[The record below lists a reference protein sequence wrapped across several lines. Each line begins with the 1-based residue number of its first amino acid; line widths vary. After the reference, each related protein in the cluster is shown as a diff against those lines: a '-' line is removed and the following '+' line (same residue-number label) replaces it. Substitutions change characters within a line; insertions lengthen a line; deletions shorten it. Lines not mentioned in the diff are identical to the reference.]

1 MQSFSTSGVMGGGQ
15 GQGKVPPGLRRGHP
29 KEGLGGGRYP
39 LLPSH
44 PQTHS
49 LVCSFERLQGSVLS
63 SGCTHGCDPDANRA
77 LLLRRLLAVRIR
89 CSGALFEHQCTR
101 LYPRDKDAH
110 LAGWT

>member
-1 MQSFSTSGVMGGGQ
+1 MQSFSTSVVMGGGQ

-49 LVCSFERLQGSVLS
+49 LVCSFECLQGSVLS